1 MFAFVD
7 FQKYGITTILG
18 AGETKSPHKG
28 YQAKDD
34 GIYIFQNFQQV
45 AVVKSRFEALTLLR
59 KLISS
64 CPPEARKDFER
75 FGEYLLRSLI

>member
-18 AGETKSPHKG
+18 AGECKSPHKG
-28 YQAKDD
+28 YQSKDD
-34 GIYIFQNFQQV
+34 GIAIFVNYNQV
-45 AVVKSRFEALTLLR
+45 AVVKSRSEATTLFR

-64 CPPEARKDFER
+64 CPPEAVKDFTE
-75 FGEYLLRSLI
+75 FGEYLFRSLI